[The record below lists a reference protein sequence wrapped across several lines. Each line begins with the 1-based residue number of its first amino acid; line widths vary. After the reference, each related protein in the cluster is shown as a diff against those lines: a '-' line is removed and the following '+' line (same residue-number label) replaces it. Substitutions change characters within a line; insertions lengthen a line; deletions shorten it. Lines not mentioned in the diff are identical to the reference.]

1 MNNYIRLLVF
11 VIIYIA
17 FVLRINFINIQID
30 NHNLEYYSGKD
41 NGVFKLFESI
51 FVFSI
56 VLFVVLAKRKRLLF
70 GVIGFFSSFIA
81 SIMAMMITSY
91 HDLFPILASI
101 FLIVIFI
108 TTEFILSRKKLVRKY

>member
-11 VIIYIA
+11 VVIYVA

-30 NHNLEYYSGKD
+30 NYNLEYYSGKD

-51 FVFSI
+51 FIFSI
-56 VLFVVLAKRKRLLF
+56 VVFVVLAKSKRLLF

-91 HDLFPILASI
+91 HDLFPFLASI

-108 TTEFILSRKKLVRKY
+108 STEFILLRKKVNQ

>member
-11 VIIYIA
+11 IIIYVA
-17 FVLRINFINIQID
+17 FVIRINFLNIQID
-30 NHNLEYYSGKD
+30 NYNLEYYNGKD

-56 VLFVVLAKRKRLLF
+56 VLFIVLAKRKRLLF
-70 GVIGFFSSFIA
+70 GIIGFFSSFIA
-81 SIMAMMITSY
+81 TIIAMMITSY
-91 HDLFPILASI
+91 HSLFPILASI

-108 TTEFILSRKKLVRKY
+108 STEIILFRKKVNQ